1 MKLGGYPV
9 NSEYWSDAVNDLA
22 QADSVMATLI
32 QRHPHGKLTSRGEP
46 FTTLA
51 RAITGQQISVKAAD
65 AVWSRLV
72 KQVEPTSVAVA
83 LLSIETL
90 RSCGYSYRKSEYL
103 HDLARYFNDG
113 LLSVTAWA
121 TMDDDAVIRDLIRIR
136 GIGRWSAEM
145 FLLFNLL
152 RPDVLPLADIGLQ
165 TAMLRLYP
173 QLVGRGLPGLRE
185 QGEQWRPWR
194 SVATW
199 YLWRSLDPVD
209 VAY

>member
-32 QRHPHGKLTSRGEP
+32 QRHPGKLTSRGEP

-83 LLSIETL
+83 LLSIEAL

-103 HDLARYFNDG
+103 HDLARHFNDG
-113 LLSVTAWA
+113 LLSVAAWA

-145 FLLFNLL
+145 FLMFNLL

-173 QLVGRGLPGLRE
+173 QLEGRGLPGLRE